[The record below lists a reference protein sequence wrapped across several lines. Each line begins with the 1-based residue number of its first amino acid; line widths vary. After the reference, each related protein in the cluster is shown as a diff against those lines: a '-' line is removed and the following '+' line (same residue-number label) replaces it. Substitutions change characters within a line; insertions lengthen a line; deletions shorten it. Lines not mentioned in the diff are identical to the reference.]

1 MAWRSTSTSSTD
13 PGDLLEVGRIT
24 KPHGIRGE
32 VVVVLTTDR
41 TERVAPGA
49 VLQTKAGALTVEAS
63 RPHQGHWLVAFAGV
77 PTRNDAEALRGTVLL
92 AERMD
97 DPDELWVHE
106 LIGARVVDVH
116 GAELGT
122 VESVEDNPAAD
133 LLVLDGGG
141 LIPVTFVESFA
152 PGVQGGPRSQGIL
165 TVDIPEGLLDL

>member
-1 MAWRSTSTSSTD
+1 
-13 PGDLLEVGRIT
+13 VGRIT

-32 VVVVLTTDR
+32 VAVALTTDR

-49 VLQTKAGALTVEAS
+49 VLQTTTRGALTVETS

-77 PTRNDAEALRGTVLL
+77 LSRNDAEALRGTVLL
-92 AERMD
+92 AERLD

-106 LIGARVVDVH
+106 LIGARVVDQR

-122 VESVEDNPAAD
+122 VTSVEDNPAAD

-141 LIPVTFVESFA
+141 LIPMTFVETFTD
-152 PGVQGGPRSQGIL
+152 GTV
-165 TVDIPEGLLDL
+165 TVDIPDGLLDL

>member
-13 PGDLLEVGRIT
+13 GPDLLEVGRIT

-41 TERVAPGA
+41 TERVAAGA
-49 VLQTKAGALTVEAS
+49 VLRTKGSDLTVESS
-63 RPHQGHWLVAFAGV
+63 RPHQGHWLVQFEGV
-77 PTRNDAEALRGTVLL
+77 LSRNDAETLRGTVLL

-122 VESVEDNPAAD
+122 VAAVEDNPAAD
-133 LLVLDGGG
+133 LLVLDDGG
-141 LIPVTFVESFA
+141 LIPVTFVESFVD
-152 PGVQGGPRSQGIL
+152 GTV